1 MSTEFE
7 VLQDHEEE
15 LVEALADIDLVRL
28 SHNLLR
34 CRVITKEMMKT
45 ITSLDHDRLDSQT
58 RARYLL
64 HLVYVRVKVDSIL
77 CTKFHKVLCKVNNES
92 VVKIGRAVAQSR
104 EGTEVKADIA
114 AESKLFKENVGDLM
128 DILSEVS
135 YKWEEISIALKLPI
149 ASIEECRNANNNKLR
164 LHKALTEWVC
174 GNHKHAKPPTLTDL
188 RKTLASDT
196 VQLWRL
202 AGEMEEKLKVKMAGT
217 DCPLVKDPQLGN
229 CLQIQYE
236 SMDTEVV
243 DGKSTL
249 LEVQVC
255 PWESV
260 SYQWMKDG
268 QPLSESLAFSGT
280 CSAMLLIN
288 QANQGREGEYHCHL
302 SRGSEQLITS
312 KVAVTV
318 IYPPEKKCLIN
329 LYKALD
335 EIPQDS
341 WPFISANTFVDLALI
356 KSSKVTDSSFFIERE
371 MEDILE
377 KREKVEYTDAF
388 GKYERRALVL
398 VEGRPGSG
406 KTTLAHK
413 IAKDWANGKVLQNVC
428 LVLLISLRKDQEKSE
443 IFQTVFQSQ
452 SEVFQRKLEET
463 SGDGVCFILDG
474 YDEYSPRHGDK
485 SVINQLIK
493 KIYLPL
499 AMVIVTSRPVAT
511 VTLRPKATRRVEIL
525 GFTKKI
531 FNEFVSSYPFESFV
545 NSEMVN
551 LTKSNL
557 MTYLKAC
564 TNVLNMCYLPI
575 NASII
580 CFVYSQNLGD
590 SIPKT
595 ETEIY
600 ESFVIAIILRKLRL
614 DDPSIQLHSLKDLYG
629 DNGDCFNKICSLAFK
644 MTVEQ
649 KQIIHELPMSLDSL
663 NSSPFRGLLTI
674 DLTAKLFGLEN
685 VVTFLHL
692 TLQEYLAAYYLAIVE
707 EDQQMKM
714 IKLHGGK
721 NHMRTTFKFYC
732 GLVNL
737 QHKKYQFDEITVG
750 NSDLNKL
757 DNFFEGAESLYMFHC
772 AYESQQQTICYRV
785 MEHMKDEICLGP
797 GVLTPADFT
806 ALGYVIST
814 ASFVVTAVIFHQ
826 CLLYEDF
833 VDDKLKSREVDKTD
847 PLAYSFETAAIGSF
861 MGFKTCIEDLLCTH
875 ISYNIK
881 PQYKQVEYKINE
893 VFDETLKF
901 DYHSGVVKQYLECSS
916 DMFSSDS
923 ALPLAEALKQC
934 TNLQLLRLIGNYKS
948 RRTARVIANIF
959 KNCTDLQ
966 EVEICAPMPS
976 PSAVLVVEGLQHCK
990 HLHTLY
996 LLNTDLCSD
1005 GVAALAKGLK
1015 QCTCLEQLDLIDC
1028 SINSEGA
1035 VALAAGLTAISLKEF
1050 RIPWNSFGYI
1060 GALALGNVLCLETLE
1075 MSHNNIGSEGTKC
1088 LARGILECPILS
1100 ELDLDKNE
1108 IGSDGIVELA
1118 KGLTCCD
1125 DLQCLSLSHNNVGSE
1140 GAAALAQGLKSCNQL
1155 QILILQNCNLSLD
1168 GIVALAESF
1177 VCWRKLTILD
1187 LSDNGIILDGTAAVI
1202 AGGLQFLN
1210 HLQHLYLSNNTIDS
1224 SSAIALAEGM
1234 EYCPFLHTLDMSK
1247 NTIGSAGAVALA
1259 GGLKCM
1265 EMNYITHNNIDIES
1279 VEALAILVQSSH
1291 LQRLDISHN
1300 NINSTGGLILIT
1312 ELISYDH
1319 PVRLNLQFNKM
1330 STKATKFFSIIT
1342 CRNTNL
1348 RVLLSSPSQASL
1360 KS

>member
-7 VLQDHEEE
+7 VLQHHEEE
-15 LVEALADIDLVRL
+15 LVEALADIDIVKL

-104 EGTEVKADIA
+104 EDVEVKADIA

-128 DILSEVS
+128 DILAEVS
-135 YKWEEISIALKLPI
+135 YKWEEISISLKLPI
-149 ASIEECRNANNNKLR
+149 ASIEECRNASNNKLR

-174 GNHKHAKPPTLTDL
+174 GNHKHAKPPTLTNL
-188 RKTLASDT
+188 RENLASDT

-217 DCPLVKDPQLGN
+217 DCPLVKDPQLSN

-236 SMDTEVV
+236 SMDTEVA

-255 PWESV
+255 PRESV

-268 QPLSESLAFSGT
+268 EPLSESSAFSGT

-288 QANQGREGEYHCHL
+288 QASQGREGEYHCHL

-329 LYKALD
+329 LYIALD

-341 WPFISANTFVDLALI
+341 WPFISANRFVDLALI
-356 KSSKVTDSSFFIERE
+356 KSSKVTDSSFFIGRE

-413 IAKDWANGKVLQNVC
+413 IAKDWANGKVLQNVY

-443 IFQTVFQSQ
+443 IYQTVFQSQ

-463 SGDGVCFILDG
+463 SGDEICFILDG

-485 SVINQLIK
+485 SVINQLINK
-493 KIYLPL
+493 NYLPL
-499 AMVIVTSRPVAT
+499 AMVIVISRPVAT

-525 GFTKKI
+525 GFTKKK

-545 NSEMVN
+545 NSEMVD

-600 ESFVIAIILRKLRL
+600 ESFVVAIILRKLRL
-614 DDPSIQLHSLKDLYG
+614 DDPSIQLHSLKDLHG
-629 DNGDCFNKICSLAFK
+629 DNRYCFNKICSLAFK

-649 KQIIHELPMSLDSL
+649 KQIVHELPMSLDSL
-663 NSSPFRGLLTI
+663 NSSPFSGLLTI
-674 DLTAKLFGLEN
+674 DCTAKLFGLEN

-721 NHMRTTFKFYC
+721 NHMLPTFKFYC

-737 QHKKYQFDEITVG
+737 QHKISQFDLITTANSYLDEIEEI
-750 NSDLNKL
+750 DP
-757 DNFFEGAESLYMFHC
+757 LYMFHC
-772 AYESQQQTICYRV
+772 AYESQQGTICYRV
-785 MEHMKDEICLGP
+785 MELLKGIICLLP

-814 ASFVVTAVIFHQ
+814 ASLMVTKVQFNQ
-826 CLLYEDF
+826 NLLYEDF

-861 MGFKTCIEDLLCTH
+861 MGFKTSIEDLFCTH
-875 ISYNIK
+875 ISYNFK
-881 PQYKQVEYKINE
+881 PQFKQVEYKLNE
-893 VFDETLKF
+893 VFDESLKH
-901 DYHSGVVKQYLECSS
+901 DYHSGVVKHYLECSS
-916 DMFSSDS
+916 DIFSSDS
-923 ALPLAEALKQC
+923 AVPLADAVKQC
-934 TNLQLLRLIGNYKS
+934 TNLQLLQLHGNYKS
-948 RRTARVIANIF
+948 RRTARAIANIF
-959 KNCTDLQ
+959 KNCTGLQ
-966 EVEICAPMPS
+966 EVQIFAPMPS
-976 PSAVLVVEGLQHCK
+976 PSAVLVVDGLQHCK
-990 HLHTLY
+990 HLHTLS
-996 LLNTDLCSD
+996 LNNVDLCFD
-1005 GVAALAKGLK
+1005 VAAALAKGLK
-1015 QCTCLEQLDLIDC
+1015 QCTCLEELNLLDC

-1035 VALAAGLTAISLKEF
+1035 VALAAGLTALSLKYF
-1050 RIPWNSFGYI
+1050 RISYNTFGYI
-1060 GALALGNVLCLETLE
+1060 GALALGNVFCLEALE

-1088 LARGILECPILS
+1088 LAMGILECPILS
-1100 ELDLDKNE
+1100 VLTLDKNE
-1108 IGSDGIVELA
+1108 IGPDGIVELA
-1118 KGLTCCD
+1118 EGLNCCA
-1125 DLQCLSLSHNNVGSE
+1125 DLQVLSLSHNNVGSE

-1155 QILILQNCNLSLD
+1155 QTLMLRNCNLSLD
-1168 GIVALAESF
+1168 GIVTLAESF
-1177 VCWRKLTILD
+1177 VCWRKLSTLN
-1187 LSDNGIILDGTAAVI
+1187 LSDNGIILDGAAAVI

-1210 HLQHLYLSNNTIDS
+1210 HLQHLYISNNSIDS
-1224 SSAIALAEGM
+1224 SSAVALAEGLQC
-1234 EYCPFLHTLDMSK
+1234 CPFLHTLDMSK

-1259 GGLKCM
+1259 VGLKYK
-1265 EMNYITHNNIDIES
+1265 EMNYVNLSHNNIDIES
-1279 VEALAILVQSSH
+1279 VEALAALVQSSH
-1291 LQRLDISHN
+1291 LQRLDISYN
-1300 NINSTGGLILIT
+1300 NINSTGVLILIT

-1319 PVRLNLQFNKM
+1319 PVRLNLQFNSV
-1330 STKATKFFSIIT
+1330 STKAMKFF
-1342 CRNTNL
+1342 
-1348 RVLLSSPSQASL
+1348 
-1360 KS
+1360 

>member
-7 VLQDHEEE
+7 MLQDHEEE

-58 RARYLL
+58 RTRYLL
-64 HLVYVRVKVDSIL
+64 HLVYVRVKYDSIL
-77 CTKFHKVLCKVNNES
+77 CTKFHKVLCEVNNES
-92 VVKIGRAVAQSR
+92 VVKIGMAVAQSR
-104 EGTEVKADIA
+104 EGAEVKADIA
-114 AESKLFKENVGDLM
+114 AESKLFKKDVGDLM
-128 DILSEVS
+128 DILAEVS
-135 YKWEEISIALKLPI
+135 YKWEEISISLKLPI
-149 ASIEECRNANNNKLR
+149 ASIEECRNASNNKLR

-174 GNHKHAKPPTLTDL
+174 GNHKHAKPPTLTNL
-188 RKTLASDT
+188 RETLASDT

-202 AGEMEEKLKVKMAGT
+202 AGEIEEKLKVKMAGT
-217 DCPLVKDPQLGN
+217 DCPLVKDPQLSN
-229 CLQIQYE
+229 CLEIQYE

-255 PWESV
+255 PRESV
-260 SYQWMKDG
+260 SYQWMKGG
-268 QPLSESLAFSGT
+268 QPLSESSAFSGT

-288 QANQGREGEYHCHL
+288 QASQGREGEYHCHL
-302 SRGSEQLITS
+302 SHGSEQLITS

-356 KSSKVTDSSFFIERE
+356 KSGKVIDSSFFIERE

-413 IAKDWANGKVLQNVC
+413 IAKDWANGTALQNVC

-443 IFQTVFQSQ
+443 IYQTVFQSQ

-463 SGDGVCFILDG
+463 SGDGICFILDG

-485 SVINQLIK
+485 SVINQHIQK
-493 KIYLPL
+493 TYLPL

-525 GFTKKI
+525 GFTKKN
-531 FNEFVSSYPFESFV
+531 FNEFVSSYPFECFV
-545 NSEMVN
+545 NSDMVN

-564 TNVLNMCYLPI
+564 TNVLNMCYLPV

-595 ETEIY
+595 ETDIY

-614 DDPSIQLHSLKDLYG
+614 DDPSIQLHSLKDLHG
-629 DNGDCFNKICSLAFK
+629 DNRDYFNKICSIGFK

-649 KQIIHELPMSLDSL
+649 KQIVHELPMSLDSL
-663 NSSPFRGLLTI
+663 NNSLFRGLLTI

-714 IKLHGGK
+714 IKLLGGK

-732 GLVNL
+732 GLLNL

-750 NSDLNKL
+750 NSDL
-757 DNFFEGAESLYMFHC
+757 DEIEGSDPLYMFHC
-772 AYESQQQTICYRV
+772 AYESQQEIICYRV
-785 MEHMKDEICLGP
+785 MEILKGIISLLP

-814 ASFVVTAVIFHQ
+814 ASLMVTKVQFNQ
-826 CLLYEDF
+826 NLLYEDF
-833 VDDKLKSREVDKTD
+833 VDDKLKCREVDKTD

-861 MGFKTCIEDLLCTH
+861 MGFKTSIEDLLCTH
-875 ISYNIK
+875 ISYSFK
-881 PQYKQVEYKINE
+881 PQFKQVKYKLNE
-893 VFDETLKF
+893 VFDGSLKF
-901 DYHSGVVKQYLECSS
+901 DYHSGVVKHYLECSS
-916 DMFSSDS
+916 DIFSSDS
-923 ALPLAEALKQC
+923 ALPLADALKQC
-934 TNLQLLRLIGNYKS
+934 TNLQFLVLIGHYKS
-948 RRTARVIANIF
+948 RRSARAIANIF
-959 KNCTDLQ
+959 KNCTDLH

-976 PSAVLVVEGLQHCK
+976 PSMVLVVEGLQHCK
-990 HLHTLY
+990 HLHTLF
-996 LLNTDLCSD
+996 LTSIDLCSD
-1005 GVAALAKGLK
+1005 GAAVLAKGLIE
-1015 QCTCLEQLDLIDC
+1015 CTCLEQLELVDC

-1060 GALALGNVLCLETLE
+1060 GALALGNVFCLEILE

-1088 LARGILECPILS
+1088 LARGILENPILS
-1100 ELDLDKNE
+1100 KLILDKNE
-1108 IGSDGIVELA
+1108 IGPDGIVELA
-1118 KGLTCCD
+1118 EGLSCCA
-1125 DLQCLSLSHNNVGSE
+1125 DLQFPSLSHNDVGSD
-1140 GAAALAQGLKSCNQL
+1140 GVAALAQGLKFCNQL
-1155 QILILQNCNLSLD
+1155 QALKLQNCNLSLD
-1168 GIVALAESF
+1168 GILTLAESF
-1177 VCWRKLTILD
+1177 VCWRKLSTLN

-1210 HLQHLYLSNNTIDS
+1210 HLQHLYLSNNTINS
-1224 SSAIALAEGM
+1224 SSAVALAEGLQC
-1234 EYCPFLHTLDMSK
+1234 CPFLHTLDMSK
-1247 NTIGSAGAVALA
+1247 NSIGSAGAVALA
-1259 GGLKCM
+1259 GALMSK
-1265 EMNYITHNNIDIES
+1265 EMNYVNLSHNNIDIES
-1279 VEALAILVQSSH
+1279 VETLAILVQASH
-1291 LQRLDISHN
+1291 LQRLDLSYN

-1319 PVRLNLQFNKM
+1319 PVRLNLQFNNV
-1330 STKATKFFSIIT
+1330 SSKATKFFSNIT

-1348 RVLLSSPSQASL
+1348 HVLLSSPSQTSL

>member
-1 MSTEFE
+1 MSTEFK
-7 VLQDHEEE
+7 VLQHHEEE
-15 LVEALADIDLVRL
+15 LVEALADIDLVKL

-34 CRVITKEMMKT
+34 CRVLTKEMMKT

-92 VVKIGRAVAQSR
+92 VVKIGRVVAQSR

-114 AESKLFKENVGDLM
+114 AESKLFKENLGDLI

-135 YKWEEISIALKLPI
+135 YKWEEISISLKLPI
-149 ASIEECRNANNNKLR
+149 ASIEECRNASNNKLR

-174 GNHKHAKPPTLTDL
+174 GNYKHAKPPTLTDL
-188 RKTLASDT
+188 RETLASDI

-202 AGEMEEKLKVKMAGT
+202 AGEIEEKLNVKMAGT
-217 DCPLVKDPQLGN
+217 DGLLMKDPQLSN

-236 SMDTEVV
+236 SMDTQVV
-243 DGKSTL
+243 DGKSTI

-255 PWESV
+255 SRESV

-268 QPLSESLAFSGT
+268 QPLSESSAFSGT

-288 QANQGREGEYHCHL
+288 QASQEREGEYCCHL
-302 SRGSEQLITS
+302 SHGSEQLITS
-312 KVAVTV
+312 KVTVTV

-341 WPFISANTFVDLALI
+341 WPLVCTNSFVDLALI
-356 KSSKVTDSSFFIERE
+356 KSSKVIECRFFIERE

-377 KREKVEYTDAF
+377 KREKVEYMDAF
-388 GKYERRALVL
+388 GKYERNALVL

-428 LVLLISLRKDQEKSE
+428 LVLLISLRKDQEISE
-443 IFQTVFQSQ
+443 IFKTFFQSQ

-463 SGDGVCFILDG
+463 SGDGICFILDG
-474 YDEYSPRHGDK
+474 YDEYNPRHGDK
-485 SVINQLIK
+485 SVINQLIQK
-493 KIYLPL
+493 TYLPL

-525 GFTKKI
+525 GFTKKN
-531 FNEFVSSYPFESFV
+531 FNEFINSYPFES
-545 NSEMVN
+545 SKMVN

-595 ETEIY
+595 ETDIY

-614 DDPSIQLHSLKDLYG
+614 DDPSIQLHSLKELHG
-629 DNGDCFNKICSLAFK
+629 DNGDCFNKVCSLAFK

-649 KQIIHELPMSLDSL
+649 KQIVHELPMSLDYL

-674 DLTAKLFGLEN
+674 DRTAKLFGLEN
-685 VVTFLHL
+685 VVSFLHL

-737 QHKKYQFDEITVG
+737 QDKISQFDLITTA
-750 NSDLNKL
+750 NSDSDDIEQN
-757 DNFFEGAESLYMFHC
+757 DPLYMFHC
-772 AYESQQQTICYRV
+772 AYESQQETICYRV
-785 MEHMKDEICLGP
+785 MELLNGQIKLFP

-814 ASFVVTAVIFHQ
+814 ASLMVTAIRFHQ

-833 VDDKLKSREVDKTD
+833 VDDKWKSREVDKTD
-847 PLAYSFETAAIGSF
+847 PLAYSFETAAVGYP
-861 MGFKTCIEDLLCTH
+861 MGLKICIEDLFCTH
-875 ISYNIK
+875 ISYNFK
-881 PQYKQVEYKINE
+881 PQYKQVEYKFKE
-893 VFDETLKF
+893 VVDESLMF
-901 DYHSGVVKQYLECSS
+901 GYQSGVAKQYFECSS
-916 DMFSSDS
+916 DIFSSDS

-934 TNLQLLRLIGNYKS
+934 TNLQVIELNGNYKS
-948 RRTARVIANIF
+948 RRTARAIANIF

-966 EVEICAPMPS
+966 EVDICAPMPS
-976 PSAVLVVEGLQHCK
+976 PNAVLVVDGLQHCK
-990 HLHTLY
+990 HLHKL
-996 LLNTDLCSD
+996 LLNNVDLCSD
-1005 GVAALAKGLK
+1005 GAAALVKGLI
-1015 QCTCLEQLDLIDC
+1015 QCTCLEQLNLTDC

-1035 VALAAGLTAISLKEF
+1035 VAVTAELTTISLKEF

-1060 GALALGNVLCLETLE
+1060 GALALGNVFCLEILDI
-1075 MSHNNIGSEGTKC
+1075 SHNNIGSEGTKC
-1088 LARGILECPILS
+1088 LARGILDCPILRV
-1100 ELDLDKNE
+1100 LILKKNE
-1108 IGSDGIVELA
+1108 IGPDGIVELA
-1118 KGLTCCD
+1118 EGLSCCA
-1125 DLQCLSLSHNNVGSE
+1125 DLRYLNLSHNDAGSD

-1155 QILILQNCNLSLD
+1155 QSLKLQNCNLSLD
-1168 GIVALAESF
+1168 GIVTLAESF
-1177 VCWRKLTILD
+1177 VCWRKLTTLN
-1187 LSDNGIILDGTAAVI
+1187 LSDNGIILDGAAVVI

-1210 HLQHLYLSNNTIDS
+1210 HLQHLYISNNTIDS
-1224 SSAIALAEGM
+1224 SSAVALAEGLQC
-1234 EYCPFLHTLDMSK
+1234 CPFLHTLDMSK
-1247 NTIGSAGAVALA
+1247 NIIGSADAVALA
-1259 GGLKCM
+1259 GGLKCK
-1265 EMNYITHNNIDIES
+1265 EMKYVNLSHNNIDIES
-1279 VEALAILVQSSH
+1279 VEALATLVQSSH

-1300 NINSTGGLILIT
+1300 NINSTGSLILIT
-1312 ELISYDH
+1312 ELISYGH
-1319 PVRLNLQFNKM
+1319 PVRLNLQFNNV
-1330 STKATKFFSIIT
+1330 STKATKFFSFIT

>member
-1 MSTEFE
+1 MD
-7 VLQDHEEE
+7 L
-15 LVEALADIDLVRL
+15 LA
-28 SHNLLR
+28 
-34 CRVITKEMMKT
+34 
-45 ITSLDHDRLDSQT
+45 
-58 RARYLL
+58 
-64 HLVYVRVKVDSIL
+64 
-77 CTKFHKVLCKVNNES
+77 
-92 VVKIGRAVAQSR
+92 
-104 EGTEVKADIA
+104 
-114 AESKLFKENVGDLM
+114 
-128 DILSEVS
+128 EVS
-135 YKWEEISIALKLPI
+135 YKWEEISISLKLPI
-149 ASIEECRNANNNKLR
+149 ASIEECRNASNNKLR

-174 GNHKHAKPPTLTDL
+174 GNHKRAKPPTLTNL
-188 RKTLASDT
+188 RDTLASDT

-217 DCPLVKDPQLGN
+217 DCPLVKKDSQISNG
-229 CLQIQYE
+229 LQIQYE

-243 DGKSTL
+243 DGKSAL

-255 PWESV
+255 PRESV
-260 SYQWMKDG
+260 SYQWMRDG
-268 QPLSESLAFSGT
+268 QPLSESSAFSGT

-302 SRGSEQLITS
+302 NHGSEQLITS

-341 WPFISANTFVDLALI
+341 WPFISANRFVDLALI
-356 KSSKVTDSSFFIERE
+356 KSSKVTDSSFFIGRE

-443 IFQTVFQSQ
+443 IYQTVFQSQ

-463 SGDGVCFILDG
+463 SGDGICFILDG

-493 KIYLPL
+493 KNYLPL
-499 AMVIVTSRPVAT
+499 AMVIVISRPVAT

-525 GFTKKI
+525 GFTKKK

-545 NSEMVN
+545 NSEMVD

-600 ESFVIAIILRKLRL
+600 ESFVIAIILHKLRL
-614 DDPSIQLHSLKDLYG
+614 DDPSIQLHSLKDLHG
-629 DNGDCFNKICSLAFK
+629 DNRDCFNKICSLAFK

-649 KQIIHELPMSLDSL
+649 KQIVHELPMSLDSL
-663 NSSPFRGLLTI
+663 NSSPFSGLLTI
-674 DLTAKLFGLEN
+674 DCTAKLFGLEN

-737 QHKKYQFDEITVG
+737 QHKISQFDLITIA
-750 NSDLNKL
+750 NSDL
-757 DNFFEGAESLYMFHC
+757 DGIEGSDPLYMFHC

-785 MEHMKDEICLGP
+785 MELIKGEIALFP

-814 ASFVVTAVIFHQ
+814 ASLMVTKVQFIQ
-826 CLLYEDF
+826 SLLYEDF

-847 PLAYSFETAAIGSF
+847 PLAYSFETAAIGYP
-861 MGFKTCIEDLLCTH
+861 MGLKTCIEDLFCTH
-875 ISYNIK
+875 ISYNFK

-893 VFDETLKF
+893 VFDESLQYEYQSRVLK
-901 DYHSGVVKQYLECSS
+901 HYLECSS
-916 DMFSSDS
+916 DIFSSDS
-923 ALPLAEALKQC
+923 ALPLADAIKQC
-934 TNLQLLRLIGNYKS
+934 TNLQLLKLHGNYKS
-948 RRTARVIANIF
+948 RRTAIAIANIF
-959 KNCTDLQ
+959 KNCTGLQ
-966 EVEICAPMPS
+966 EVEIFAPMPS
-976 PSAVLVVEGLQHCK
+976 PSAVLVVDGLQHCK
-990 HLHTLY
+990 HLHTLS
-996 LLNTDLCSD
+996 LNNVDLCFD
-1005 GVAALAKGLK
+1005 GAAALAKGLK
-1015 QCTCLEQLDLIDC
+1015 QCTCLEELNLTDC

-1035 VALAAGLTAISLKEF
+1035 VVLAAGLTALSLKHF
-1050 RIPWNSFGYI
+1050 TISYNTFGYI
-1060 GALALGNVLCLETLE
+1060 GALALGNVFCLETLE
-1075 MSHNNIGSEGTKC
+1075 MGHNNIGSEGTKC
-1088 LARGILECPILS
+1088 LAMGILECPILS
-1100 ELDLDKNE
+1100 ELGLDKNE
-1108 IGSDGIVELA
+1108 IGPDGIVELA
-1118 KGLTCCD
+1118 EGLNCCA
-1125 DLQCLSLSHNNVGSE
+1125 DLQFLFLSHNNVGSE

-1155 QILILQNCNLSLD
+1155 QTLMLQNCNLNLD
-1168 GIVALAESF
+1168 GIVTLAESF
-1177 VCWRKLTILD
+1177 VYWRKLSTLN
-1187 LSDNGIILDGTAAVI
+1187 LADNGIILDGAAVVI

-1210 HLQHLYLSNNTIDS
+1210 HLQYLYLSNNTIDS
-1224 SSAIALAEGM
+1224 SSAVGLAEGLQC
-1234 EYCPFLHTLDMSK
+1234 CPFLHTLDMSK
-1247 NTIGSAGAVALA
+1247 NTISSAGAVALA
-1259 GGLKCM
+1259 GGLKCK
-1265 EMNYITHNNIDIES
+1265 EMKYVNLSHNNIDIES
-1279 VEALAILVQSSH
+1279 VEALATLVQSSC

-1300 NINSTGGLILIT
+1300 NINSTGSLILIT

-1319 PVRLNLQFNKM
+1319 PVRLNLQFNNV
-1330 STKATKFFSIIT
+1330 STKATKFFRIIT
-1342 CRNTNL
+1342 CRSTNL
-1348 RVLLSSPSQASL
+1348 HVLLSSPSQASL
-1360 KS
+1360 TS

>member
-7 VLQDHEEE
+7 VLQHHEEE
-15 LVEALADIDLVRL
+15 LVEALADIDLVKL

-64 HLVYVRVKVDSIL
+64 HLVYARVKVDSIL

-92 VVKIGRAVAQSR
+92 VVKIGMAVAQSR
-104 EGTEVKADIA
+104 EDKEVKADHA
-114 AESKLFKENVGDLM
+114 AESKLFEENVGHLM
-128 DILSEVS
+128 DILAKVS
-135 YKWEEISIALKLPI
+135 FKWEEISIALKLPI
-149 ASIEECRNANNNKLR
+149 ASIEECRNASNNKLR

-174 GNHKHAKPPTLTDL
+174 GNHKHAKPPTLTNL
-188 RKTLASDT
+188 RETLASDT

-329 LYKALD
+329 LYKALG

-443 IFQTVFQSQ
+443 IYQTVFQSP

-463 SGDGVCFILDG
+463 SGDGICFILDG

-525 GFTKKI
+525 GFTKKF
-531 FNEFVSSYPFESFV
+531 FNEFVNSYPFESFV

-551 LTKSNL
+551 LTKSSL

-575 NASII
+575 NASMI

-614 DDPSIQLHSLKDLYG
+614 DDPSIQLHSLKDLHG

-674 DLTAKLFGLEN
+674 DCTAKLFGLEN

-714 IKLHGGK
+714 IKLHRGK
-721 NHMRTTFKFYC
+721 NHMLTTFKFYC

-737 QHKKYQFDEITVG
+737 RHKISQFDLITIA
-750 NSDLNKL
+750 NSDL
-757 DNFFEGAESLYMFHC
+757 DEIEGTDPLYMLHC
-772 AYESQQQTICYRV
+772 AYESQQETICYRV
-785 MEHMKDEICLGP
+785 MELLKGIILLLP

-814 ASFVVTAVIFHQ
+814 ASLMVTKVQFNQ

-847 PLAYSFETAAIGSF
+847 PLAYSFEIAAIGSF
-861 MGFKTCIEDLLCTH
+861 MGLKTCIEDLFCTH
-875 ISYNIK
+875 ISYNFK
-881 PQYKQVEYKINE
+881 PQFKQVEYKLNE
-893 VFDETLKF
+893 VFDGSLKF
-901 DYHSGVVKQYLECSS
+901 DYHSGVLKYLECSS
-916 DMFSSDS
+916 DIFSSDNT
-923 ALPLAEALKQC
+923 LPLSDALKQC
-934 TNLQLLRLIGNYKS
+934 TNLQLLKISGNYKS
-948 RRTARVIANIF
+948 RRTARAIANIF

-966 EVEICAPMPS
+966 EVLISAPMPS
-976 PSAVLVVEGLQHCK
+976 PSIVLVVDGLQHCK
-990 HLHTLY
+990 HLHKLY
-996 LLNTDLCSD
+996 LINTDLCSD
-1005 GVAALAKGLK
+1005 GAAALAKGLK
-1015 QCTCLEQLDLIDC
+1015 QCTCLEELNLIDC

-1035 VALAAGLTAISLKEF
+1035 VALAAGLTAISLKAL
-1050 RIPWNSFGYI
+1050 RIQWNSFGYI
-1060 GALALGNVLCLETLE
+1060 GALALGNAFCLETLD

-1088 LARGILECPILS
+1088 LAMGILECPILS
-1100 ELDLDKNE
+1100 VLALDKNE
-1108 IGSDGIVELA
+1108 IGPDGIVELA
-1118 KGLTCCD
+1118 EGLTCCA
-1125 DLQCLSLSHNNVGSE
+1125 DLQILSLSHNNVGSE

-1155 QILILQNCNLSLD
+1155 QTLILQNCNLSLD
-1168 GIVALAESF
+1168 GIVTLAESF
-1177 VCWRKLTILD
+1177 VYWRQLSTLN
-1187 LSDNGIILDGTAAVI
+1187 LSDNGIILDGAAVVI

-1210 HLQHLYLSNNTIDS
+1210 HLQHLYLSNNTINS
-1224 SSAIALAEGM
+1224 SSAVALAEGLQC
-1234 EYCPFLHTLDMSK
+1234 CPFLHTLDMSK
-1247 NTIGSAGAVALA
+1247 NTISSAGAVALA
-1259 GGLKCM
+1259 GGLKCK
-1265 EMNYITHNNIDIES
+1265 EMKYVNLSHNNIDIES
-1279 VEALAILVQSSH
+1279 VEALATLVQSSC

-1300 NINSTGGLILIT
+1300 NINSTGSLILIT

-1319 PVRLNLQFNKM
+1319 PVRLNLQFNNV
-1330 STKATKFFSIIT
+1330 STKATKFFSIT

-1348 RVLLSSPSQASL
+1348 HVLLSSPSQASL
-1360 KS
+1360 TS

>member
-1 MSTEFE
+1 MSTEFK
-7 VLQDHEEE
+7 VLQHHEEE
-15 LVEALADIDLVRL
+15 LVEALADIDFVKL

-45 ITSLDHDRLDSQT
+45 ISSLDHDRLDSQT
-58 RARYLL
+58 RTRYLL
-64 HLVYVRVKVDSIL
+64 HLVYVRVKVDSRL

-104 EGTEVKADIA
+104 EDVEVKADIA

-128 DILSEVS
+128 DILAEVS
-135 YKWEEISIALKLPI
+135 YKWEEISISLKLPI
-149 ASIEECRNANNNKLR
+149 ASIEECRNASNNKLR

-174 GNHKHAKPPTLTDL
+174 GNHKHAKPPTLTYL
-188 RKTLASDT
+188 RDTLASDT

-202 AGEMEEKLKVKMAGT
+202 TGEIEEKLNVKMAGT
-217 DCPLVKDPQLGN
+217 DCPLVKKDPQLSNG
-229 CLQIQYE
+229 LQIQYE

-243 DGKSTL
+243 DGKSAL

-255 PWESV
+255 PRESV

-268 QPLSESLAFSGT
+268 QPLSESSAFSGT

-288 QANQGREGEYHCHL
+288 QASQGREGDYCCHL
-302 SRGSEQLITS
+302 SHGSEQLITS

-329 LYKALD
+329 FYKALD

-341 WPFISANTFVDLALI
+341 WPLISANTFVDLALI
-356 KSSKVTDSSFFIERE
+356 KSSKVVDSRLFIERE
-371 MEDILE
+371 IEDILE

-413 IAKDWANGKVLQNVC
+413 IAKDWANGTVLQNVC

-443 IFQTVFQSQ
+443 IFQTFFQSQ
-452 SEVFQRKLEET
+452 SEIIQRKLEET
-463 SGDGVCFILDG
+463 SGDGICFILDG

-493 KIYLPL
+493 KAYLPL

-511 VTLRPKATRRVEIL
+511 VTLRSKATRRVEIL
-525 GFTKKI
+525 GFTKKV
-531 FNEFVSSYPFESFV
+531 FNEFVNSYPFESFV
-545 NSEMVN
+545 NSDMVD

-575 NASII
+575 NASIL
-580 CFVYSQNLGD
+580 CFVYSQNQGD
-590 SIPKT
+590 STPKT

-614 DDPSIQLHSLKDLYG
+614 DDPSIQLHSLKDLHG
-629 DNGDCFNKICSLAFK
+629 DNRDCFNKICSIGFK

-663 NSSPFRGLLTI
+663 NSSPFRDLLTI
-674 DLTAKLFGLEN
+674 DCTAKLFGLEN

-737 QHKKYQFDEITVG
+737 QHKISQFDLITIADEI
-750 NSDLNKL
+750 
-757 DNFFEGAESLYMFHC
+757 EGTCPLYMFHC
-772 AYESQQQTICYRV
+772 AYESQQETICYRV
-785 MEHMKDEICLGP
+785 MELLNGQIKLVP

-814 ASFVVTAVIFHQ
+814 ASLMVTKVRFNLN
-826 CLLYEDF
+826 LLYEDF

-847 PLAYSFETAAIGSF
+847 PLAYSFETAAMGSF
-861 MGFKTCIEDLLCTH
+861 MGFKTCIEDLFCTH
-875 ISYNIK
+875 ISYNFK
-881 PQYKQVEYKINE
+881 PQYKQVEYKLKE
-893 VFDETLKF
+893 VFDGSFKY
-901 DYHSGVVKQYLECSS
+901 DYHSGVLKHYLECSS
-916 DMFSSDS
+916 DIFSADS
-923 ALPLAEALKQC
+923 ALPLADAVKQC
-934 TNLQLLRLIGNYKS
+934 TNLQLLKLTGNHKS
-948 RRTARVIANIF
+948 RRTARAIANIF

-966 EVEICAPMPS
+966 EVLICAPMPS
-976 PSAVLVVEGLQHCK
+976 PSAVLVVDGLQHCK
-990 HLHTLY
+990 HLHTLS
-996 LLNTDLCSD
+996 LNNVDLCFD
-1005 GVAALAKGLK
+1005 GAAALAKGLK
-1015 QCTCLEQLDLIDC
+1015 QCTCLEELNLTDC

-1035 VALAAGLTAISLKEF
+1035 VALAAGLTAIFLKEF

-1060 GALALGNVLCLETLE
+1060 GALALGNAFCLETLD

-1088 LARGILECPILS
+1088 LAMGILECPILS
-1100 ELDLDKNE
+1100 VLTLDENE
-1108 IGSDGIVELA
+1108 IGPEGIVELA
-1118 KGLTCCD
+1118 EGLNCCA
-1125 DLQCLSLSHNNVGSE
+1125 DLQILSLSHNNVGSE
-1140 GAAALAQGLKSCNQL
+1140 GAAALAQGLESCNQL
-1155 QILILQNCNLSLD
+1155 QTLILQNCNLSLD
-1168 GIVALAESF
+1168 GIVTLAESF
-1177 VCWRKLTILD
+1177 VYWRKLSTLN
-1187 LSDNGIILDGTAAVI
+1187 LSDNGIILDGAAVVI

-1224 SSAIALAEGM
+1224 SSAVALAEGLQC
-1234 EYCPFLHTLDMSK
+1234 CPFLHTLDMSK
-1247 NTIGSAGAVALA
+1247 NTISSAGAVALA
-1259 GGLKCM
+1259 GGLKCK
-1265 EMNYITHNNIDIES
+1265 EMNYVNLSHNNIDIES
-1279 VEALAILVQSSH
+1279 VEALAILVQSSC

-1300 NINSTGGLILIT
+1300 NINSTGSLILIT

-1319 PVRLNLQFNKM
+1319 PVRLNLQFNNV
-1330 STKATKFFSIIT
+1330 STKATKFFSVIT
-1342 CRNTNL
+1342 CKNTNL
-1348 RVLLSSPSQASL
+1348 HVLLSSPSQASL
-1360 KS
+1360 TS